1 MVEGL
6 ASSTPD
12 SLSLEIAIWEVR
24 LKGRLRQQSR
34 TSFHSVSVATRT
46 IAAGLVVATVA
57 IVALGLFVA
66 VQPSQRDRT
75 APANA
80 NSTTTTVSLTS
91 AAETYTKYAAPFG
104 RALEQWNTRW
114 SEFKQTTSQSG
125 VVPTDAQVSA
135 VETPVIDAANRFIM
149 KLEQM
154 TVPGNIRA
162 DLHNEIGD
170 LSAFV
175 GDEKEVNA
183 LWPASESVTLR
194 GEADVARLNAAASVF
209 AADLHVTLTTTP

>member
-1 MVEGL
+1 
-6 ASSTPD
+6 
-12 SLSLEIAIWEVR
+12 
-24 LKGRLRQQSR
+24 LKGRLRHRSR
-34 TSFHSVSVATRT
+34 TSSQSVSVPTRT
-46 IAAGLVVATVA
+46 IATGLGVA
-57 IVALGLFVA
+57 IVAIVAVGLFVGL
-66 VQPSQRDRT
+66 QSHGDRT
-75 APANA
+75 APASA
-80 NSTTTTVSLTS
+80 NRTTTAGSLTS
-91 AAETYTKYAAPFG
+91 AAETYIKDAAPFG

-114 SEFKQTTSQSG
+114 SKFKKTTSQSG

-135 VETPVIDAANRFIM
+135 VETPVIDAANRFIV

-194 GEADVARLNAAASVF
+194 GEADVAKLNAAASVF
-209 AADLHVTLTTTP
+209 AADLHVTSTTTP

>member
-1 MVEGL
+1 MK
-6 ASSTPD
+6 S
-12 SLSLEIAIWEVR
+12 
-24 LKGRLRQQSR
+24 RLRYRSR
-34 TSFHSVSVATRT
+34 TSFQSVSVPTRT
-46 IAAGLVVATVA
+46 IAAGLGVA
-57 IVALGLFVA
+57 IVAIVAVGLFIGL
-66 VQPSQRDRT
+66 QPSQRDRT
-75 APANA
+75 APTSANR
-80 NSTTTTVSLTS
+80 TTTTVSLTS
-91 AAETYTKYAAPFG
+91 AAKAYTKCAAPFR

-125 VVPTDAQVSA
+125 VIPTDAQVSA
-135 VETPVIDAANRFIM
+135 VETPVIDAANRFIV

-209 AADLHVTLTTTP
+209 AADLH